1 MLFMNRL
8 KKLRE
13 EYKLSSKDIAL
24 LLGISEQEYNKYE
37 LEINSI
43 SLKKLDILA
52 KLYNTSMDY
61 LVNRVDKRKPYP
73 KSIIDNK

>member
-1 MLFMNRL
+1 M
-8 KKLRE
+8 
-13 EYKLSSKDIAL
+13 

>member
-1 MLFMNRL
+1 MNRL

-73 KSIIDNK
+73 KSIIGNK

>member
-1 MLFMNRL
+1 MNRL

-52 KLYNTSMDY
+52 KLYNASMDY

>member
-1 MLFMNRL
+1 MNRL

-61 LVNRVDKRKPYP
+61 LVNRVDKRKPYS

>member
-1 MLFMNRL
+1 MLFINRL

>member
-1 MLFMNRL
+1 MNRL

>member
-1 MLFMNRL
+1 MNRL

-37 LEINSI
+37 LEINRF
-43 SLKKLDILA
+43 L
-52 KLYNTSMDY
+52 
-61 LVNRVDKRKPYP
+61 
-73 KSIIDNK
+73 